1 MPLVARFGIVEAFE
15 SFVAL
20 DMEHEGFVVSEA
32 IKFQVSR
39 PTKKAAYKEVQTHGY
54 EVDLIGARAD
64 LLVLATV
71 KSYLGSR
78 GVAAEHVTSG
88 PDSPSPHRGYA
99 LLNDAE
105 LRAAILEGACKR
117 YGYRGEQVEFRL
129 YAGRFAG
136 PKAGLHERAI
146 REWCG
151 SQHAG
156 AGPIKVFNLVQ
167 VAAVARKVAASKT
180 YRDNAAL
187 TAIKV
192 LSAAGMLSPL
202 E

>member
-1 MPLVARFGIVEAFE
+1 VEAFE

-20 DMEHEGFVVSEA
+20 AMEQEGLVVSEA
-32 IKFQVSR
+32 VKFPVPR
-39 PTKKAAYKEVQTHGY
+39 RTKKAAYEEIQVHGY

-71 KSYLGSR
+71 KSFLGSR
-78 GVAAEHVTSG
+78 GVAAEHVTTG
-88 PDSPSPHRGYA
+88 PGALAHHRGYA
-99 LLNDAE
+99 LLNDVE
-105 LRAAILEGACKR
+105 LRDAILDGACKR
-117 YGYRGEQVEFRL
+117 YGYKAEQVEFRL

-136 PKAGLHERAI
+136 SRSGLHEQRI
-146 REWCG
+146 REWCE

-156 AGPIKVFNLVQ
+156 AGPIRVFNLAE
-167 VAAVARKVAASKT
+167 VAKVARRVAESKT

-192 LSAAGMLSPL
+192 LGSAGMLTPM